1 MPTATTILNQH
12 VTLRYRSLDRLL
24 LNMYVPQLQR
34 PMQVVSFLRS
44 PEQKL
49 LNTRRTNSPA
59 HTVAAGRSDA
69 GFSLVYRSNAQGVPC
84 LRKAVI
90 YGTF

>member
-1 MPTATTILNQH
+1 MPTATTILDQH

-44 PEQKL
+44 PE
-49 LNTRRTNSPA
+49 TPIASPA
-59 HTVAAGRSDA
+59 LFGRRSERFIAALRGTPARS
-69 GFSLVYRSNAQGVPC
+69 
-84 LRKAVI
+84 
-90 YGTF
+90 